1 MLLEGLNFRGFVLT
15 IWNINLYRG
24 SNIDTLLSRFV
35 LTIWNINHVT
45 GILEVDGLEGFVLTI
60 WNINTCIIVM
70 PNINDLVLY

>member
-1 MLLEGLNFRGFVLT
+1 ML
-15 IWNINLYRG
+15 
-24 SNIDTLLSRFV
+24 SSFV